1 MITFEKFVK
10 SDKKS
15 LLEVMKSISDEVNA
29 QDKTLADQKNWEWR
43 YEGLPT
49 GKSHVYLAKENDSII
64 GYYHIPTY
72 EVFIK
77 NKKMTIGN
85 IQSVAVSKS
94 HRNQNVFQKLAK
106 FANHDID
113 KHVDLIYTF
122 PNHRSIHTFIKYND
136 FHVVTEL
143 PLHLRPISVRAFFE
157 KKINSK
163 FFGSIFGGLLEI
175 YSRFKLKRLD
185 QFDLIEEVD
194 GFDAEIETL
203 FLKFGLRHEIRL
215 LRNKTYLEWRFN
227 NSLNGKYK
235 ILGLRSN
242 SELVAI
248 AVVKIEYILS
258 ERCLVIMDLAYDQV
272 NSAKKLLS
280 NIDSLYVDEKIAFIV
295 KSGTSV
301 DKKIEE
307 NVGFVKVPSR
317 FNPRK
322 LYLLARWTNEK
333 KSSDLLK
340 AAIWQVAFSD
350 WDVF

>member
-1 MITFEKFVK
+1 LVTFEKFVL
-10 SDKKS
+10 SDKKL

-43 YEGLPT
+43 YEELPT
-49 GKSHVYLAKENDSII
+49 GKSHIYLAKDNNSII

-72 EVFIK
+72 EVFVK
-77 NKKMTIGN
+77 SKKMMIGN

-94 HRNQNVFQKLAK
+94 HRNQNIFQKLAK
-106 FANHDID
+106 FANQDID
-113 KHVDLIYTF
+113 QHVDLIYTF
-122 PNHRSIHTFIKYND
+122 PNHRSIHTFIKYNY

-143 PLHLRPISVRAFFE
+143 PLHLRPISVKSFFE
-157 KKINSK
+157 NKIHSK
-163 FFGSIFGGLLEI
+163 FLGSLFGGLLEI
-175 YSRFKLKRLD
+175 YSRFKLKKLD
-185 QFDLIEEVD
+185 QFDLIVEIDE
-194 GFDAEIETL
+194 FDTEIEAL
-203 FLKFGLRHEIRL
+203 FLKFGSRHEIRL
-215 LRNKTYLEWRFN
+215 LRNKTYLDWRFN

-242 SELVAI
+242 SKLVAI

-258 ERCLVIMDLAYDQV
+258 ERCLVIMDLAYDKV

-280 NIDSLYVDEKIAFIV
+280 NIDSLYIDEEIAFIV
-295 KSGTSV
+295 KSGTSI

-307 NVGFVKVPSR
+307 SVGFIKVPSR

-322 LYLLARWTNEK
+322 LFLLTRWTNEK

-340 AAIWQVAFSD
+340 ADKWQVTFSD